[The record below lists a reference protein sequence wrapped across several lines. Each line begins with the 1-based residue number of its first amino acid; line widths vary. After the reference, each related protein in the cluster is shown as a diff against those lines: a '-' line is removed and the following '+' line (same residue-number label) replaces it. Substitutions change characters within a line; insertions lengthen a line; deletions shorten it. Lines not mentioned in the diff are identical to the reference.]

1 MIRISNALAI
11 FALLLT
17 APAATAASELGNAG
31 DLPAT
36 AQDLSGETVAQITGD
51 FPDASDVDL
60 YKLCLSGGGT
70 FSATTV
76 GGSDV
81 DTQLY
86 LFDANG
92 LGVYGNDDTDG
103 VLQSMLP
110 AEHAL
115 TPAAAGT
122 YYLAVSPYN
131 LEPRNDS
138 GSIFLDVPGVLAPLG
153 PGASDPV
160 TSWFGR
166 TSAGGNYAIT
176 VTGANCAPPDTTAPA
191 IDLRSPVDATQV
203 AVGAHVVTDFSCA
216 DEAGGSGLA
225 SCVGTVADGALLDTS
240 VPGPVSVTVTARDV
254 AGNERSVRHT
264 ANVVAGDDT
273 APLIDLAGPLDGAVY
288 LLDARVL
295 ADYSCVDEAGGSG
308 LASCKGTV
316 PNGKAVDTG
325 SVGAKQFTVDAAD
338 AAGNTSAASAGYQ
351 VVYDFEGFL
360 WPVRNPP
367 HVNRWRAGV
376 PVPIRF
382 ELGGDQGRDVIED
395 GWPQV
400 AEVECGAGEE
410 PVAGKPA
417 AHPRWFRELVF
428 RHRRDRYVMVW
439 KTERDW
445 AGSCRQFM
453 LKLDDGTVKRAEF
466 DFTRRWHH

>member
-17 APAATAASELGNAG
+17 APAATAASELGDAG

-51 FPDASDVDL
+51 FPDATDVDM
-60 YKLCLSGGGT
+60 YKLCLTGGGT

-103 VLQSMLP
+103 VFQSTLP
-110 AEHAL
+110 AGHAL
-115 TPAAAGT
+115 TPQAAGT
-122 YYLAVSPYN
+122 YFLAVSPYN
-131 LEPRNDS
+131 LEPRSDA
-138 GSIFLDVPGVLAPLG
+138 GSIFIDMPGVLAPLG
-153 PGASDPV
+153 PGAAEPV
-160 TSWFGR
+160 TAWNGR
-166 TSAGGNYAIT
+166 MSAGGPYAIT
-176 VTGANCAPPDTTAPA
+176 VTGADCTPPDTTAPA
-191 IDLRSPVDATQV
+191 IDLRSPVDGTEV
-203 AVGAHVVTDFSCA
+203 AVGAEPVADFSCA

-225 SCVGTVADGALLDTS
+225 SCVGTVADGARLDTS

-254 AGNERSVRHT
+254 AGNESSVTHT
-264 ANVVAGDDT
+264 ANVVAGDKT
-273 APLIDLAGPLDGAVY
+273 APLIRLDGPLAGAVY
-288 LLDARVL
+288 LLDQPVL
-295 ADYSCVDEAGGSG
+295 ANYTCVDEDGGSG
-308 LASCKGTV
+308 LASCEGTA
-316 PNGKAVDTG
+316 PNGAALDTG

-338 AAGNTSAASAGYQ
+338 AAGNTSAASVGYR

-360 WPVRNPP
+360 WPVRNRP
-367 HVNRWRAGV
+367 HVNRWRAGL

-382 ELGGDQGRDVIED
+382 ELGGDQGRDVIAD

-400 AEVECGAGEE
+400 AEDECGAGEE
-410 PVAGKPA
+410 PVAGEPA
-417 AHPRWFRELVF
+417 GHPRWFRELVF
-428 RHRRDRYVMVW
+428 RHRRDRYVLLW
-439 KTERDW
+439 KTERGW

-466 DFTRRWHH
+466 EFTRRWHH